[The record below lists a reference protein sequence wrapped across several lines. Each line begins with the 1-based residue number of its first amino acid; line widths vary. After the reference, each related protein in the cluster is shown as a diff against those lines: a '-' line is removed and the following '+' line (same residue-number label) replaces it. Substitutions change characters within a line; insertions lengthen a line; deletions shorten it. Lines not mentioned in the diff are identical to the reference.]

1 MQAVR
6 EFLGIR
12 DERVENL
19 GRCGRAKSKPNLTNQ
34 VPNGN
39 LNAMIVTLDKMNR
52 LVVPKLL
59 RDRMGL
65 KSGDEMELTL
75 EADGIRLRP
84 AVTQASFTEVD
95 GILICASE
103 VPTSAWDLVAFMN
116 QQREERSIQLGG
128 L

>member
-1 MQAVR
+1 
-6 EFLGIR
+6 
-12 DERVENL
+12 
-19 GRCGRAKSKPNLTNQ
+19 

>member
-1 MQAVR
+1 
-6 EFLGIR
+6 
-12 DERVENL
+12 
-19 GRCGRAKSKPNLTNQ
+19 
-34 VPNGN
+34 
-39 LNAMIVTLDKMNR
+39 MIVTLDKMNR

-84 AVTQASFTEVD
+84 AVTQASLTEVD

-103 VPTSAWDLVAFMN
+103 VPPSALDLVAFMN